1 MLSENV
7 TMTSPPRLI
16 SLIRQETSRETP
28 SSLRPL
34 IEAILARYGDAAQAM
49 LYYGSCFRK
58 GDDSN
63 GIVDLYLVVDS
74 YRHAYRRGS
83 YALLNTL
90 LPPNVFYLEVPYDGG
105 VRRAKYAVFSCQDL
119 QRGAAMRRF
128 HSYLWARLAQPM
140 ALVYARNDQVAEQ
153 VYSAMAQALLTFLTR
168 VLPRIPSQF
177 TSREL
182 WSEGLRLSYAAELRA
197 ERRDKLVA
205 LFDDAPHYYEELTRA
220 ALTMVPYSVEPLAS
234 TPETCYRSRIPTV
247 SRTCSSITWAMR
259 RLLGKAL
266 SILLLLKAS
275 YTFRG
280 GVGYL
285 LWKIERHSGVTV
297 EIDQR
302 LRRIPLVGVAVLFWR
317 LYRRGAF
324 R

>member
-1 MLSENV
+1 MPAP
-7 TMTSPPRLI
+7 TRLLT
-16 SLIRQETSRETP
+16 LIRQETSRQTP
-28 SSLRPL
+28 ASLTPL
-34 IEAILARYGDAAQAM
+34 IEELLARYGDAAQAI

-58 GDDSN
+58 GEDTG
-63 GIVDLYLVVDS
+63 GIVDLYLVVDR
-74 YRHAYRRGS
+74 YRHAYPRGS

-90 LPPNVFYLEVPYDGG
+90 LPPNVFYLEVPCEGR
-105 VRRAKYAVFSCQDL
+105 VSRAKYAVFSCQDL
-119 QRGAAMRRF
+119 QRGATVRRF

-140 ALVYARNDQVAEQ
+140 ALVYARNDQVVDQ
-153 VYSAMAQALLTFLTR
+153 VYGAMADALLTFLTR
-168 VLPRIPSQF
+168 VLPRMPSQF
-177 TSREL
+177 SSREL

-197 ERRDKLVA
+197 ERRDKLVG
-205 LFDDAPHYYEELTRA
+205 LFDDAPHHYEKLTRT
-220 ALTMVPYSVEPLAS
+220 ALTMVPYSVKAMGG
-234 TPETCYRSRIPTV
+234 TPGACYRASIPTAT
-247 SRTCSSITWAMR
+247 RIWSSLTWTVR
-259 RLLGKAL
+259 RLQGKAL

-297 EIDQR
+297 QIDQR
-302 LRRIPLVGVAVLFWR
+302 LRRVPLVGVAVLFWR